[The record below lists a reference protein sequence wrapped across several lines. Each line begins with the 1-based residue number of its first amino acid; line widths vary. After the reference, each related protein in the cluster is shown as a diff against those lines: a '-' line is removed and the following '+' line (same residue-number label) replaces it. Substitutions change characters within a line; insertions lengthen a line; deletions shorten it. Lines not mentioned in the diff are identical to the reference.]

1 MFHGHRSVVQ
11 QCCVRLHSTSNKV
24 APANKKSTWR
34 RDGKRERGINR
45 GIKGRKKAAGDGKD
59 RGRARRWMEPKI
71 GQVIDLLEEKD
82 CLWDVNKKDYHVRNK
97 ELSKRSKTFWTLTLL
112 KSRRRLLVCVLNLAE
127 DPTCSDLLRGFAHIG

>member
-1 MFHGHRSVVQ
+1 MPTFLLFCGHRSVVQ

-24 APANKKSTWR
+24 APANKKSTTWR

-45 GIKGRKKAAGDGKD
+45 GIKGRKKAASDGKD

-71 GQVIDLLEEKD
+71 GQLIDLLEEKD

-97 ELSKRSKTFWTLTLL
+97 RERAFEEMRNNLDIDVAEIKTKITSLHAQL
-112 KSRRRLLVCVLNLAE
+112 
-127 DPTCSDLLRGFAHIG
+127 G